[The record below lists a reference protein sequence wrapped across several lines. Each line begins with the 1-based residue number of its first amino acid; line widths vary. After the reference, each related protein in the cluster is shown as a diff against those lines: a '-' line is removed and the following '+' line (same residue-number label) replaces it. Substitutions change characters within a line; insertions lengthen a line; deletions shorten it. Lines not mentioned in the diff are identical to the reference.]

1 MAKTVKRTRSQRAK
15 STKSNKSRN
24 KSRSKVRSKVRRR
37 SKSMFMF
44 MNKQLTKAQKK
55 FRNRY
60 VDERDVS
67 PIRSITTRVN
77 EMDGPL
83 SRF

>member
-37 SKSMFMF
+37 SKSMFM
-44 MNKQLTKAQKK
+44 NKQLTKAQKK

-77 EMDGPL
+77 EMDDPL
-83 SRF
+83 SIF